1 MATHQTLQLYEWND
15 EEVSLSIVDPDSGA
29 AYDLTGADLELILK
43 ADVDQADDDPATVI
57 LSTSTGEITTLDP
70 VAGTALAMINRGY
83 LSVAGDL
90 VWRLD
95 VVRAGTRRTAI
106 YGPLRVTNL

>member
-15 EEVSLSIVDPDSGA
+15 EEVELSVVDPDSGA
-29 AYDLTGADLELILK
+29 AYDLTDAELELFIK
-43 ADVDQADDDPATVI
+43 ATVDQLDADDNTVI
-57 LSTSTGEITTLDP
+57 LSTATGEITIEDAG
-70 VAGTALAMINRGY
+70 AGTALAMINRGY
-83 LSVAGDL
+83 LSEPGDL

>member
-1 MATHQTLQLYEWND
+1 MT
-15 EEVSLSIVDPDSGA
+15 DPDAGT
-29 AYDLTGADLELILK
+29 AYDLTDAVLELVIK
-43 ADVDQADDDPATVI
+43 DTVDQLDTDPATVI
-57 LSTSTGEITTLDP
+57 LSTTTGEITVVNAAQGL
-70 VAGTALAMINRGY
+70 ALAMINRGY
-83 LSVAGDL
+83 LATPGDL